1 MDILASVLSPVPRG
15 HHAPDTWPDLR
26 DIRTC
31 EPSFIAAG
39 LYPSTTP
46 QVQAW
51 RFCWPS
57 AESKTAWQRRTRSRW
72 DIAVDQRADR
82 TFMSTGQG
90 LWPSATPGRVQVLDG
105 RTGRRLRTVH
115 SGALPSVPETT
126 SLRTN
131 GTEAEQQRLTAFLQR
146 RLPDSPLA
154 PAGTWGVAKGGH
166 MIE

>member
-1 MDILASVLSPVPRG
+1 MVEARSGRVLRTIDV
-15 HHAPDTWPDLR
+15 DLN
-26 DIRTC
+26 
-31 EPSFIAAG
+31 P
-39 LYPSTTP
+39 
-46 QVQAW
+46 
-51 RFCWPS
+51 
-57 AESKTAWQRRTRSRW
+57 W
-72 DIAVDQRADR
+72 DIAVDQHADR

-154 PAGTWGVAKGGH
+154 HAGTCGRLDSAERPGYTKVCA
-166 MIE
+166 